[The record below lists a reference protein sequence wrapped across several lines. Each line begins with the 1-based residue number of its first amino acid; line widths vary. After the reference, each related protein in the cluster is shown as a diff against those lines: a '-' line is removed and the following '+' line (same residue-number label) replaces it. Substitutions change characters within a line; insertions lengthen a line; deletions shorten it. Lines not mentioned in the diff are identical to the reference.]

1 MDDEQHRKFVERML
15 ATNKAEALSWL
26 QGSPAG
32 SFRNL
37 GEMETNEE
45 SVAYVKRLYDAG
57 AVEVIAVKIDE
68 YDQDQNTGHLIV
80 RLPEAR
86 YAREQ
91 VFALEREQAEAYGF
105 DGSPDQGQTY
115 IYLKLD

>member
-1 MDDEQHRKFVERML
+1 ML

-26 QGSPAG
+26 QGGPAG

-80 RLPEAR
+80 RLPETR

-91 VFALEREQAEAYGF
+91 VFALEREQAEAHGF